1 MDKKE
6 VLISLALAGIV
17 LSVVFKNNL
26 YLVSGMLLFIYL
38 AFPRVA
44 ELIGKIFLK
53 FTRTIGKFFSFLFLG
68 IIFYVV
74 LLPVSLFYRVFHSN
88 PLFLKVNGLSSTFVK
103 RDIEY
108 TKESLENMW

>member
-26 YLVSGMLLFIYL
+26 YLVSGVLLFIYL

-68 IIFYVV
+68 IVFYVV
-74 LLPVSLFYRVFHSN
+74 LLPVSFFYKVFHSN
-88 PLFLKVNGLSSTFVK
+88 PPFLKVNGLSSTFVK
-103 RDIEY
+103 RDVEY